1 MFSRHP
7 GRSSSGFTL
16 IEILVICAILA
27 ILSSILITNVRQQ
40 MEQAERKATF
50 ADARTVAN
58 ALTTAQFDVG
68 FYPRVGYLNFS
79 VPELKLASGSATDL
93 PPSLDTMG
101 FPDTVLKGRTGTVYT
116 DWGKGGSY
124 LSFGAERAS
133 MAPGGGNVGYL
144 CKMSIP
150 GLSTKYNPLKWPA
163 DPWGNPYVV
172 YLIKIAD
179 NQSQAGPGAVISKST
194 GATYSWI
201 SGPFDNPTYKALVV
215 SYGPNGYPGGTAD
228 GKLPAGT
235 SAETILD
242 TYGLFRRPATSGD
255 PFTALRVS
263 EITTAHTSA
272 LSTDFGYSPGPGI
285 VGIMDV
291 GSDDIFQPVR

>member
-50 ADARTVAN
+50 ADARSVAN

-68 FYPRVGYLNFS
+68 FYPRVGYLNFT
-79 VPELKLASGSATDL
+79 VPELKLASGSPTVL

-101 FPDTVLKGRTGTVYT
+101 FPDALLTSKIGTIYT
-116 DWGKGGSY
+116 EWGKGGSY

-133 MAPGGGNVGYL
+133 MAPGGSVGYL

-150 GLSTKYNPLKWPA
+150 GLSSSHNPIKWPA

-172 YLIKIAD
+172 YLIKIVD
-179 NQSQAGPGAVISKST
+179 NQAMAGPGVVTSSKT
-194 GATYSWI
+194 GAQYSWI

-228 GKLPAGT
+228 GKLPAGVT
-235 SAETILD
+235 AEKILD
-242 TYGLFRRPATSGD
+242 DYGLFRRPATSTD
-255 PFTALRVS
+255 PFTALRS
-263 EITTAHTSA
+263 TEINSARTSA
-272 LSTDFGYSPGPGI
+272 LSTDFGYSPGSGI

-291 GSDDIFQPVR
+291 GSDDIFQPMR